1 MSKGIDYE
9 EQEDP
14 DIQAEL
20 DKGNNVTIIED
31 SFGY

>member
-1 MSKGIDYE
+1 MSKRIDYE

-31 SFGY
+31 SLGY